1 MAPPK
6 DPEAEV
12 QLSKLPTAVLN
23 AQILLAYATQKGI
36 DVKDEVI
43 KTVVETAT
51 VVRQEKVTDVQEIAF
66 WSALNALAKSV
77 SPVSVSS
84 LRATMDSHT
93 RGPARIFGIDVG
105 RSSPARWAVRSYTI
119 GILGILFI
127 LLFVQIYWVFGNSII
142 SDIQNGRKHVLEL
155 ESQIQAHANSKAGAQ
170 KSLAVRVSGMYPV
183 DDQELASLFQQ
194 LDAQQLQQQTSHHL
208 LERWTNFFG
217 DLITWGPLSTSSV
230 VEKICDGGEGANAD
244 FCRNVARTQSV
255 AVFLDILQRYALPL
269 LYGLLGSCVYVL
281 RTLSSEINTRTFS
294 EASLIGF
301 RIRICLG
308 TLGGMVVAWFVT
320 PDIADGLFKS
330 LSPFALAFLAGY
342 SIELVFSAMDRF
354 LTAFTSK
361 TQDAR

>member
-1 MAPPK
+1 MAQPK

-51 VVRQEKVTDVQEIAF
+51 TVREDKVTDVQEIAF

-93 RGPARIFGIDVG
+93 RGSARIFGIDVG

-119 GILGILFI
+119 GILGILFV
-127 LLFVQIYWVFGNSII
+127 LLFVQIYWIFGNSII
-142 SDIQNGRKHVLEL
+142 SDIQNSKTKIVEL
-155 ESQIQAHANSKAGAQ
+155 EAQIQAHRDSLEATQ
-170 KSLAVRVSGMYPV
+170 KSAALKVSRVFPIGDPRLV
-183 DDQELASLFQQ
+183 ALFQQ
-194 LDAQQLQQQTSHHL
+194 LEGHQIKEHTSYHL
-208 LERWTNFFG
+208 LERWTNFFYS
-217 DLITWGPLSTSSV
+217 LAHWGQLSEDNV
-230 VEKICDGGEGANAD
+230 VEKICEGTTDGFAER
-244 FCRNVARTQSV
+244 CRNVARTQSV

-281 RTLSSEINTRTFS
+281 RTLSREINTRTFS

-330 LSPFALAFLAGY
+330 LSPFALVFLAGY

-361 TQDAR
+361 TQYAR